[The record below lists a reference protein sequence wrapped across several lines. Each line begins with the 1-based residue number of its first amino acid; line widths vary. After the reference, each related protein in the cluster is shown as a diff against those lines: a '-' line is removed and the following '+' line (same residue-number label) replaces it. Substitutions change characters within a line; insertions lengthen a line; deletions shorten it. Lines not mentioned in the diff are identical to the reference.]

1 MNILLLALI
10 IAILFSLLY
19 FPFFIRTY
27 ARARAD
33 HITYGRRT
41 GTEKRINRCISIL
54 TWTNDWITG
63 RKEPDDLRIKRL
75 HNMLNE
81 MQKPHG

>member
-1 MNILLLALI
+1 MKILLLALI

-19 FPFFIRTY
+19 LPFIIRAY
-27 ARARAD
+27 ARFRANK
-33 HITYGRRT
+33 IIQGKRPS
-41 GTEKRINRCISIL
+41 TEKRINRCISIL

-81 MQKPHG
+81 TQKPHG